1 MRRARQVGGSA
12 RCDRVTLRPTVVM
25 QVIRH
30 RAHWRNGHGDTGSR
44 DRDPARRRLEQQE
57 HGGIRHRRHR
67 RWPGRTCRRLLP
79 EEARPVVRD
88 PGRERPNRRI
98 LAHSNLEFAAPLH
111 PGSLRRVARL
121 GLSRSGLVVSDRERV
136 GRLPRGLCAAVRASR
151 AKRDGSEASR
161 EGRRALCRGLRRAPL
176 RGRQCG
182 RRDRL
187 LRDAVGTGL
196 RVRARSAHRADAF
209 QRVPRSVP
217 ASARRRPPRRRR
229 KLGRG
234 HRDGS
239 VGHPPDLALRERQR
253 SDPVRISSTRSGAW
267 SCRCSGSSPRTS

>member
-1 MRRARQVGGSA
+1 MATQEAG
-12 RCDRVTLRPTVVM
+12 
-25 QVIRH
+25 
-30 RAHWRNGHGDTGSR
+30 

-57 HGGIRHRRHR
+57 HGGIRDHRHR
-67 RWPGRTCRRLLP
+67 RRPGRTCRRLLP

-98 LAHSNLEFAAPLH
+98 LAHANLEFAPPLH
-111 PGSLRRVARL
+111 SGSLRRVARL
-121 GLSRSGLVVSDRERV
+121 GVSRPRLVVSDGEGV
-136 GRLPRGLCAAVRASR
+136 GRLPRGLCVAVRASGT
-151 AKRDGSEASR
+151 KRDGSEASR
-161 EGRRALCRGLRRAPL
+161 EGRRALRRGLRRAPL
-176 RGRQCG
+176 RGRQRG

-229 KLGRG
+229 KLWSR
-234 HRDGS
+234 HRHGGFRDTPHLAVREGQGAGAGS
-239 VGHPPDLALRERQR
+239 DREPEGASRPSR
-253 SDPVRISSTRSGAW
+253 S
-267 SCRCSGSSPRTS
+267 CGSSPHMCSP